1 MAVPRRVGG
10 GSSCLFSFGFRFPF
24 CVCSDAQCCCKAPGR
39 SGGVVPLG
47 MLAFLVFV
55 SIRLVQFREEAL
67 GIAGALLLLELV
79 GGVLIMAGENYLGFR
94 EFTSL
99 TAAVM
104 AGSSFWS
111 GLCRTR

>member
-1 MAVPRRVGG
+1 MLLQGAGA
-10 GSSCLFSFGFRFPF
+10 F
-24 CVCSDAQCCCKAPGR
+24 
-39 SGGVVPLG
+39 GGVVLLG

-94 EFTSL
+94 EFTPPDCCCHGGVVVL
-99 TAAVM
+99 VWTLPNAVILYTQRAM
-104 AGSSFWS
+104 FAEPE
-111 GLCRTR
+111 TKKPDA